1 MSEQSSTSSLNQK
14 RVLVTGASSGIGAEI
29 AQKLLSAGWTVIGM
43 SRSKPQIEHDRFSF
57 LPVDLSSRDA
67 LEDALQQIDGLDALV
82 HAAGILRVG
91 SVGSI
96 NLDDGLDMWRL
107 HVEASTQLI
116 DRLAPRLSDG
126 GRIVLLGSRT
136 ARGSASRAQYAA
148 SKAAMV
154 GLGRSCAI
162 ELAPR
167 GITVNI
173 VSPGA
178 TDTPMLKDPKRA
190 NVAPK
195 MPPIGRLVKPQEV
208 AALVSFLLSD
218 NAASI
223 TGQEI
228 LVCGGASL

>member
-1 MSEQSSTSSLNQK
+1 MDEDKNGIEAKGK
-14 RVLVTGASSGIGAEI
+14 RALVTGASSGIGAHI
-29 AQKLLSAGWTVIGM
+29 VHKLLKDGWSVIGL
-43 SRSKPQIEHDRFSF
+43 SRSQPDIDHSNFSF
-57 LPVDLSSRDA
+57 MAVDLSDRKA
-67 LEDALQQIDGLDALV
+67 LEKTLFDIGTVDAIV

-91 SVGSI
+91 AVGALD
-96 NLDDGLDMWRL
+96 LDDGQTMWRL
-107 HVEASTQLI
+107 HVEVSAQLI
-116 DRLAPRLSDG
+116 DRLAPHMPDG
-126 GRIVLLGSRT
+126 GRIVLIGSRT

-154 GLGRSCAI
+154 GLARSCAI

-167 GITVNI
+167 GMTVNV

-178 TDTPMLKDPKRA
+178 TDTPMLKDPKRS

-208 AALVSFLLSD
+208 AALAAFLLSD
-218 NAASI
+218 DAASI

>member
-1 MSEQSSTSSLNQK
+1 MDEREDTIETNGK
-14 RVLVTGASSGIGAEI
+14 RALVTGASSGIGAQVV
-29 AQKLLSAGWTVIGM
+29 QKLLRDGWTVIGL
-43 SRSKPQIEHDRFSF
+43 SRSQPDVDDARFSF
-57 LPVDLSSRDA
+57 HSVDIGDRQA
-67 LEDALQQIDGLDALV
+67 LERTLSEIGKVDAIV

-91 SVGSI
+91 TVGSLD
-96 NLDDGLDMWRL
+96 LDDGQAMWRL

-116 DRLAPRLSDG
+116 DRLAPEMPDG
-126 GRIVLLGSRT
+126 GRIVLIGSRT
-136 ARGSASRAQYAA
+136 AKGSASRAQYAA

-154 GLGRSCAI
+154 GLARSCAI

-178 TDTPMLKDPKRA
+178 TDTPMLKDPKRS

-195 MPPIGRLVKPQEV
+195 MPPIGRLVKPEEV
-208 AALVSFLLSD
+208 AALAAFLLSND
-218 NAASI
+218 AASI

>member
-1 MSEQSSTSSLNQK
+1 MTERNEEK
-14 RVLVTGASSGIGAEI
+14 FALVTGASSGIGAET
-29 AQKLLSAGWTVIGM
+29 ALKLLDAGWNVIGM
-43 SRSKPQIEHDRFSF
+43 SRSRPEISHARFSF
-57 LPVDLSSRDA
+57 IAVDLSDRAA
-67 LEDALQQIDGLDALV
+67 LEEALGSIGTLDALV

-91 SVGSI
+91 SVGSLD
-96 NLDDGLDMWRL
+96 LDDGQAMWRL

-116 DRLAPRLSDG
+116 DRLVPRLKDG
-126 GRIVLLGSRT
+126 GRIVLIGSRT

-154 GLGRSCAI
+154 GLARSCAI

-167 GITVNI
+167 GVTVNV

-178 TDTPMLKDPKRA
+178 TDTPMLKDPKRS

-208 AALVSFLLSD
+208 AALAAFLLSD
-218 NAASI
+218 DAASI

>member
-1 MSEQSSTSSLNQK
+1 MSTSNPK

-29 AQKLLSAGWTVIGM
+29 AQKLLSTGWNVIGM
-43 SRSKPQIEHDRFSF
+43 SRSKPEIEHKRFSF
-57 LPVDLSSRDA
+57 LPVDLSSRAA
-67 LEDALQQIDGLDALV
+67 LEDALSQIADLDALV
-82 HAAGILRVG
+82 HAAGVLRVG
-91 SVGSI
+91 AVGSI
-96 NLDDGLDMWRL
+96 NLDDGQDMWRL

-190 NVAPK
+190 GVAPK
-195 MPPIGRLVKPQEV
+195 MPPIGRLVKPREV

-218 NAASI
+218 DAASI